1 MTTAPRSPLLARHAS
16 FSAPRILLTGA
27 NGQVG
32 WELRRTLSCLGEVV
46 ALDSKALN
54 LADAAAVRQK
64 LREIAPSLIVN
75 PAAYTAVDKAE
86 SEPELAHAVNAVAP
100 GVLAEEADKLGALL
114 VHYSTDYVFNGSGA
128 ELDSGE
134 ARPWREDDACDPI
147 NVYGATKLAGER
159 AIQATGCRHLIFR
172 TSWVYGARGNNF
184 LLTMR
189 RLMRERPELKIVA
202 DQIGAPTWCRDLAE
216 ATALVLSQMVLPD
229 SRFDQTQAW
238 GIYNMTNAG
247 ETSWHGFA
255 EAIQALDG
263 SNARLLPI
271 PSSEYPT
278 PARRP
283 LNSRLNNDKLE
294 QTFGIRLQDW
304 RAALALCDAEG
315 R

>member
-1 MTTAPRSPLLARHAS
+1 
-16 FSAPRILLTGA
+16 LLTGA

-46 ALDSKALN
+46 ALDSRAMN

-64 LREIAPSLIVN
+64 VRDIAPSIIVN

-86 SEPELAHAVNAVAP
+86 SEPERARAVNAVAP
-100 GVLAEEADKLGALL
+100 GILAEEAGRLDALL

-128 ELDSGE
+128 VLDSGE
-134 ARPWREDDACDPI
+134 ARPWREDDACDPL
-147 NVYGATKLAGER
+147 NVYGATKLAGEC

-172 TSWVYGARGNNF
+172 TSWVYGARGSNF

-216 ATALVLSQMVLPD
+216 ATAQVLSQIVAPV
-229 SRFDQTQAW
+229 SGFDQW
-238 GIYNMTNAG
+238 GVYHMTNAG

-255 EAIQALDG
+255 EAIQALGDA
-263 SNARLLPI
+263 SANLLPI
-271 PSSEYPT
+271 PSRDYPT

-283 LNSRLNNDKLE
+283 LNSRLNNDRLE
-294 QTFGIRLQDW
+294 QAFGLRLQDW
-304 RAALALCDAEG
+304 RAALALCVSE